1 MIELNISIR
10 EPQFYNKLF
19 KINIEGQAVSKYPK
33 FTVTI
38 GNGKETGEIEY
49 GTKAPL
55 VEYHHNDSN
64 SCCFISLAYV
74 FTMAG

>member
-33 FTVTI
+33 FPVPI
-38 GNGKETGEIEY
+38 GNAKETG
-49 GTKAPL
+49 K
-55 VEYHHNDSN
+55 VEYYPKDLMLEYNQKYSN
-64 SCCFISLAYV
+64 SCCFSNL
-74 FTMAG
+74 